1 MSRIEALPG
10 LNAGAYQWHSLH
22 GQDAVWV
29 EKNCYGDVWIE
40 LLHALKLEP
49 LAVLPFT
56 LAVDFEGDQWTFFK
70 PSQEELRDLYGIDV
84 QELTVWRPLI
94 EHAIEH
100 LSTGKLISTEADA
113 FWLPDTV
120 GTDYRLKHS
129 KTTIL
134 LANLDVDARQLGY
147 FHNSGYF
154 ELSGEDF
161 TQLFRLDTA
170 PDPTFLPLF
179 AELVRIDRLV
189 RRPQAELAA
198 RSWGLL
204 KRHLDRRPV
213 SNPFRRFGERFMRD
227 LPKLQ
232 ASGLPHYHAW
242 AFASIRQ
249 AGAAFDLSA
258 SNLRWLADFGHPALI
273 APAECFDAIAQ
284 GNKALILKGAR
295 AVNSGRPFDS
305 TQLFTDLA
313 LAWDKGMELLSRA
326 CEETGPGDLTQTATF
341 GAKLK
346 A

>member
-10 LNAGAYQWHSLH
+10 LNAGAYQCHSLH

-154 ELSGEDF
+154 
-161 TQLFRLDTA
+161 
-170 PDPTFLPLF
+170 
-179 AELVRIDRLV
+179 
-189 RRPQAELAA
+189 
-198 RSWGLL
+198 
-204 KRHLDRRPV
+204 
-213 SNPFRRFGERFMRD
+213 
-227 LPKLQ
+227 
-232 ASGLPHYHAW
+232 
-242 AFASIRQ
+242 
-249 AGAAFDLSA
+249 
-258 SNLRWLADFGHPALI
+258 
-273 APAECFDAIAQ
+273 
-284 GNKALILKGAR
+284 
-295 AVNSGRPFDS
+295 
-305 TQLFTDLA
+305 
-313 LAWDKGMELLSRA
+313 
-326 CEETGPGDLTQTATF
+326 
-341 GAKLK
+341 
-346 A
+346 